1 MACKSLNQLQDRE
14 SEIGLVNL
22 LVYNEVRGGRGSAG
36 GWHRER
42 KNLHLPPFRGM
53 SASLRRC
60 AAVLV
65 VALLSVSI
73 VIFAVTRSSA
83 GRTTA
88 ILRVDHAGL
97 LSGHAGHGAADE
109 DGGRRGV
116 GGGVE
121 GLLEYMLPAA
131 IFGEKM
137 EEQEQVR
144 RRVTRQ
150 GRGEGGEVGWF
161 LVRCGSTATRGGTC
175 SVTPAAGRGVVRR
188 GPGRRCVLR
197 VPPLPNR
204 ALHVLPR
211 VITPLPLS

>member
-1 MACKSLNQLQDRE
+1 
-14 SEIGLVNL
+14 
-22 LVYNEVRGGRGSAG
+22 
-36 GWHRER
+36 
-42 KNLHLPPFRGM
+42 M

-65 VALLSVSI
+65 VAVLSVSI
-73 VIFAVTRSSA
+73 AIFAVTRSSA

-175 SVTPAAGRGVVRR
+175 SVTPAAGSGVVRR

-197 VPPLPNR
+197 VPPLSNR

-211 VITPLPLS
+211 VTPLPLS